1 MKLNPQNKILLTHC
15 EASELLGISEN
26 TLRKSITT
34 LQIPYVFVG
43 KHRMYC
49 AESLRL
55 WALNR
60 AAESVAPLKMRRR
73 A

>member
-1 MKLNPQNKILLTHC
+1 MKLQPQNKILLTHC

-26 TLRKSITT
+26 TLRENLVS
-34 LQIPYVFVG
+34 LGIPYVFIG